1 MPQSPL
7 PTVDAVD
14 SVPEV
19 PVALTRRV
27 ATPIGPVSLDELAT
41 TADALDILDRRSTV
55 LETARKRGIRL
66 TSPTDW
72 VLFKHP
78 DGSVTGYCSDIG
90 CQRAQDLLGVEIL
103 NPSDPVLHSSRDGN
117 SFMYMQHADGRSNI
131 TGRTVSREIGGR
143 SSDDESGKGKSGPA
157 LDLHVRKCCR
167 ANVDGRIIRKLTG
180 LNGVPENEL
189 AAAWEGTTKKVADC
203 HKGRGFGTGDERKGN
218 AAQANAPDVD
228 PPTCWI
234 CQPVNTVTLKY
245 KADGAKGPF
254 YFCPDYSKHPTNS
267 ERVFVD
273 GAKWLAEREPAKA
286 RAKKAQPASDTDA
299 DENKRIDAEIAKREG
314 QK

>member
-1 MPQSPL
+1 MSQAPP
-7 PTVDAVD
+7 PDVAVDAVPD
-14 SVPEV
+14 V
-19 PVALTRRV
+19 PVALARRI
-27 ATPIGPVSLDELAT
+27 ATAIGPVSLDELAT

-103 NPSDPVLHSSRDGN
+103 NPSEPVLHASRDGS
-117 SFMYMQHADGRSNI
+117 SFMYLQHADGRSNI
-131 TGRTVSREIGGR
+131 TGRTVTREIGGR
-143 SSDDESGKGKSGPA
+143 ASDDESAKGKSGPA

-189 AAAWEGTTKKVADC
+189 AAAWEGTTKKVSDC
-203 HKGRGFGTGDERKGN
+203 HKGRGFGSGDERKG
-218 AAQANAPDVD
+218 AAQADAPVGE

-234 CQPVNTVTLKY
+234 CQPVNTVQLKY
-245 KADGAKGPF
+245 KASGAKGPF
-254 YFCPDYSKHPTNS
+254 YFCPDYATHPPNS

-273 GAKWLAEREPAKA
+273 GAKWLAKREPVQARAKA
-286 RAKKAQPASDTDA
+286 RPIDA
-299 DENKRIDAEIAKREG
+299 DAEENKRLDAEIAQREG